1 MIYRSFRSFG
11 LARLD
16 FRRFPRHHFDLV
28 PLPRLKYRQVPLL
41 PRRTRLLR
49 PNSAVIKATITIFR
63 ITNPWN
69 VGQEGNFCNFQ
80 FYGALKKP
88 SDVFHEFYFAEI
100 GINLI
105 LEERILNDRSS

>member
-41 PRRTRLLR
+41 SRRTRLLR
-49 PNSAVIKATITIFR
+49 PNCAVIKATITIFWT
-63 ITNPWN
+63 TNPWN
-69 VGQEGNFCNFQ
+69 VEGKRGIFVIFNFTGGRRSQETLGRF
-80 FYGALKKP
+80 
-88 SDVFHEFYFAEI
+88 
-100 GINLI
+100 
-105 LEERILNDRSS
+105 